1 MGGILRA
8 MYQGRK
14 SHFADYSVQIRMDG
28 SRIHQRY
35 MSSSSSVEPLVRFPY
50 TNSIVFPQ
58 CPRTVLKGVEGVMR
72 KVAVFSLLL
81 IAGMVGAQLLPALA
95 GDVYVELLHGLRLAT
110 MVALAFI
117 MIHVGYE
124 FELNKTNLHQY
135 GWDYVV
141 AMTAAAFP
149 WIFVV
154 LYFMLVLLPAGAWGS
169 WQAWVEALL
178 AGRFAAPTSA
188 GVLFAMLAAA
198 GLSATWVIGKARIL
212 AIFDDLDTV
221 LLMIPLQMLIVG
233 LAWQLGVVVVLMGA
247 LLWTAWRYLHRCPL
261 PVTWPWVLSY
271 AVGITALG
279 ELISTA
285 GHWLDATVSV
295 HIEVL
300 LPAFVVGCILAR
312 PAGSD
317 PHRDDAVEGSQMG
330 PETPGE
336 QRVATLIAA
345 VFMGLVGLS
354 LPPLAP
360 ESADTATAALQSVS
374 AAQLPLPWGVMAGH
388 VLALTILANLGKM
401 VPAFCYR
408 REAHWRERL
417 ALAIGMW
424 PRGEVG
430 AGVLIVSL
438 GYGLGGPMI
447 LAAMLSLA
455 LNLILTGVFIL
466 SVKWLV
472 AGEST
477 QARADLIPGAEAL
490 DVKCFDRFAE

>member
-1 MGGILRA
+1 
-8 MYQGRK
+8 
-14 SHFADYSVQIRMDG
+14 MDLNG
-28 SRIHQRY
+28 LFCKMPR
-35 MSSSSSVEPLVRFPY
+35 SSSVEPPARFPY
-50 TNSIVFPQ
+50 TNFIVCPQ
-58 CPRTVLKGVEGVMR
+58 CPLTVLKGVEGVMR

-81 IAGMVGAQLLPALA
+81 IAGMVGAQFLPSLA
-95 GDVYVELLHGLRLAT
+95 SDAYTEVSHGLRLAT

-124 FELNKTNLHQY
+124 FELDKANLRHY

-149 WIFVV
+149 WVFVV
-154 LYFMLVLLPAGAWGS
+154 LYFMFVLLPAGAWHS
-169 WQAWVEALL
+169 WGAWTEALL

-198 GLSATWVIGKARIL
+198 GLSATWLFAKARIL

-221 LLMIPLQMLIVG
+221 VLMIPLQMLIVG
-233 LAWQLGVVVVLMGA
+233 LAWQ
-247 LLWTAWRYLHRCPL
+247 
-261 PVTWPWVLSY
+261 
-271 AVGITALG
+271 
-279 ELISTA
+279 
-285 GHWLDATVSV
+285 
-295 HIEVL
+295 
-300 LPAFVVGCILAR
+300 
-312 PAGSD
+312 
-317 PHRDDAVEGSQMG
+317 
-330 PETPGE
+330 
-336 QRVATLIAA
+336 
-345 VFMGLVGLS
+345 
-354 LPPLAP
+354 
-360 ESADTATAALQSVS
+360 
-374 AAQLPLPWGVMAGH
+374 PWGVMAGH
-388 VLALTILANLGKM
+388 VLALTVLANLGKM

-417 ALAIGMW
+417 ALAVGMW

-466 SVKWLV
+466 MVKWLV

-477 QARADLIPGAEAL
+477 QARSDLLPGTKAL
-490 DVKCFDRFAE
+490 DMKGFDR

>member
-1 MGGILRA
+1 
-8 MYQGRK
+8 
-14 SHFADYSVQIRMDG
+14 
-28 SRIHQRY
+28 
-35 MSSSSSVEPLVRFPY
+35 
-50 TNSIVFPQ
+50 
-58 CPRTVLKGVEGVMR
+58 MR

-81 IAGMVGAQLLPALA
+81 IAGMVGAQLLPGLA
-95 GDVYVELLHGLRLAT
+95 GDMYVELIHGLRLAT

-124 FELNKTNLHQY
+124 FELDKTNLRQY

-154 LYFMLVLLPAGAWGS
+154 LYFMFVLLPAGGWGS

-198 GLSATWVIGKARIL
+198 GLSATWLFGKARIL

-233 LAWQLGVVVVLMGA
+233 LAWQLGVVVMLMGV
-247 LLWTAWRYLHRCPL
+247 LLWVGWRYLHGCPL

-271 AVGITALG
+271 AVGITALS
-279 ELISTA
+279 ELLYTGSYL
-285 GHWLDATVSV
+285 LDDTVPV

-300 LPAFVVGCILAR
+300 LPAFVVGCVLAR
-312 PAGSD
+312 PLGSD

-354 LPPLAP
+354 LPPFAA
-360 ESADTATAALQSVS
+360 ETAATASAESIS
-374 AAQLPLPWGVMAGH
+374 AAQPPLPWGVMAGH
-388 VLALTILANLGKM
+388 VLALTVLANLGKM
-401 VPAFCYR
+401 VPALCYR
-408 REAHWRERL
+408 REVHWRERL

-438 GYGLGGPMI
+438 GYGLGGPMVT
-447 LAAMLSLA
+447 AAMLSLA
-455 LNLILTGVFIL
+455 LNLVLTGVFIL
-466 SVKWLV
+466 LVQWLV
-472 AGEST
+472 AGDRIL
-477 QARADLIPGAEAL
+477 ARADLVSSVHPREQ
-490 DVKCFDRFAE
+490 

>member
-1 MGGILRA
+1 
-8 MYQGRK
+8 
-14 SHFADYSVQIRMDG
+14 
-28 SRIHQRY
+28 
-35 MSSSSSVEPLVRFPY
+35 
-50 TNSIVFPQ
+50 
-58 CPRTVLKGVEGVMR
+58 MR

-81 IAGMVGAQLLPALA
+81 IAGMVGAQLLPGLA
-95 GDVYVELLHGLRLAT
+95 GDVYVELIHGLRLAT

-124 FELNKTNLHQY
+124 FELDKTNLRQY

-154 LYFMLVLLPAGAWGS
+154 LYFMFVLLPAGAWGS

-198 GLSATWVIGKARIL
+198 GLSATWLFGKARIL

-233 LAWQLGVVVVLMGA
+233 LAWQLGAVGIVMGL
-247 LLWTAWRYLHRCPL
+247 LLWVGWRYLHRCPL

-271 AVGITALG
+271 AVGITALS
-279 ELISTA
+279 ELLYTGSYL
-285 GHWLDATVSV
+285 LDDTVPV

-300 LPAFVVGCILAR
+300 LPAFIVGCILVR
-312 PAGSD
+312 PPGSD

-354 LPPLAP
+354 LPPFAQ
-360 ESADTATAALQSVS
+360 ESADTATVAFQSVS
-374 AAQLPLPWGVMAGH
+374 AAQPPLPWGVMAGH

-466 SVKWLV
+466 VVKWLV
-472 AGEST
+472 AAESA
-477 QARADLIPGAEAL
+477 QARADRIPDTEAL
-490 DVKCFDRFAE
+490 HMNRSDRFAE

>member
-1 MGGILRA
+1 
-8 MYQGRK
+8 
-14 SHFADYSVQIRMDG
+14 
-28 SRIHQRY
+28 
-35 MSSSSSVEPLVRFPY
+35 
-50 TNSIVFPQ
+50 
-58 CPRTVLKGVEGVMR
+58 MR

-81 IAGMVGAQLLPALA
+81 IAGMVGAQLLPGLA
-95 GDVYVELLHGLRLAT
+95 GDMYVELIHGLRLAT

-124 FELNKTNLHQY
+124 FELDKTNLRQY

-154 LYFMLVLLPAGAWGS
+154 LYFMFVLLPAGGWGS

-198 GLSATWVIGKARIL
+198 GLSATWLFGKARIL

-233 LAWQLGVVVVLMGA
+233 LAWQLGVVVMLMGV
-247 LLWTAWRYLHRCPL
+247 LLWVGWRYLHGCPL

-271 AVGITALG
+271 AVGITALS
-279 ELISTA
+279 ELLYTGSYL
-285 GHWLDATVSV
+285 LDDTVPV

-300 LPAFVVGCILAR
+300 LPAFVVGCVLAR
-312 PAGSD
+312 PLGSD

-354 LPPLAP
+354 LPPFAA
-360 ESADTATAALQSVS
+360 ETAATASAESIS
-374 AAQLPLPWGVMAGH
+374 AAQPPLPWGVMAGH
-388 VLALTILANLGKM
+388 VLALTVLANLGKM
-401 VPAFCYR
+401 VPALCYR
-408 REAHWRERL
+408 REVHWRERL

-447 LAAMLSLA
+447 TAAMLSLA
-455 LNLILTGVFIL
+455 LNLVLTGVFIL
-466 SVKWLV
+466 LVQWLV
-472 AGEST
+472 AGDRIL
-477 QARADLIPGAEAL
+477 ARADLVSSVHPREQ
-490 DVKCFDRFAE
+490 

>member
-1 MGGILRA
+1 
-8 MYQGRK
+8 
-14 SHFADYSVQIRMDG
+14 
-28 SRIHQRY
+28 
-35 MSSSSSVEPLVRFPY
+35 
-50 TNSIVFPQ
+50 
-58 CPRTVLKGVEGVMR
+58 MR
-72 KVAVFSLLL
+72 KVAMFSLLL
-81 IAGMVGAQLLPALA
+81 IAGMIGAQLLPGLA
-95 GDVYVELLHGLRLAT
+95 GEAYPDMSHGLRLAT

-124 FELNKTNLHQY
+124 FELDKTDLRQY

-149 WIFVV
+149 WILVV
-154 LYFMLVLLPAGAWGS
+154 LYFMLVVLPAGAWGS
-169 WQAWVEALL
+169 WEAWVEVLL

-198 GLSATWVIGKARIL
+198 GLSATWLFAKARIL

-221 LLMIPLQMLIVG
+221 LLMVPLQMLIVG
-233 LAWQLGVVVVLMGA
+233 LAWQLGVVVLLMGA
-247 LLWTAWRYLHRCPL
+247 LLWVAWRYLHRCPL
-261 PVTWPWVLSY
+261 PVTWPWVLTY
-271 AVGITALG
+271 AAGITALS
-279 ELISTA
+279 ELLYTTS
-285 GHWLDATVSV
+285 HWLDDTVPM

-312 PAGSD
+312 PLGSD

-354 LPPLAP
+354 LPPLAT
-360 ESADTATAALQSVS
+360 ETTAAAAGTVS
-374 AAQLPLPWGVMAGH
+374 AAQPPLPWGVMAGH

-417 ALAIGMW
+417 ALAIGLW

-438 GYGLGGPMI
+438 GYGLGGPMVT
-447 LAAMLSLA
+447 AAMLSLA
-455 LNLILTGVFIL
+455 LNLVLTGAFIL
-466 SVKWLV
+466 LVKWLLV
-472 AGEST
+472 GDRTLTS
-477 QARADLIPGAEAL
+477 ADLIPG
-490 DVKCFDRFAE
+490 VHPHHS

>member
-1 MGGILRA
+1 
-8 MYQGRK
+8 
-14 SHFADYSVQIRMDG
+14 
-28 SRIHQRY
+28 
-35 MSSSSSVEPLVRFPY
+35 
-50 TNSIVFPQ
+50 
-58 CPRTVLKGVEGVMR
+58 MR
-72 KVAVFSLLL
+72 KVAIFSLLL
-81 IAGMVGAQLLPALA
+81 IAGMVGAQLLPGFVGEASTE
-95 GDVYVELLHGLRLAT
+95 VSHGLRLAT

-124 FELNKTNLHQY
+124 FELDKTNLGQY

-149 WIFVV
+149 WVFVV
-154 LYFMLVLLPAGAWGS
+154 LYFIIVLLPAGAWGS

-178 AGRFAAPTSA
+178 AARFAAPTSA

-198 GLSATWVIGKARIL
+198 GLSATWLFAKARIL

-233 LAWQLGVVVVLMGA
+233 LAWQLGVVVLLMGA
-247 LLWTAWRYLHRCPL
+247 LLWIAWRYLHRCPL
-261 PVTWPWVLSY
+261 PVTWPWVMTY
-271 AVGITALG
+271 AAGITALG
-279 ELISTA
+279 ELFYTTS
-285 GHWLDATVSV
+285 HWLDDTVPV

-300 LPAFVVGCILAR
+300 LPAFVVGCLLAR
-312 PAGSD
+312 PPGSD

-336 QRVATLIAA
+336 QRVATVIAA

-354 LPPLAP
+354 LPPLAA
-360 ESADTATAALQSVS
+360 EMTAAAAGTVS
-374 AAQLPLPWGVMAGH
+374 AAQPPLPWGVMVGH

-401 VPAFCYR
+401 VPALCYR
-408 REAHWRERL
+408 REAHWQERL
-417 ALAIGMW
+417 ALAVGMW

-447 LAAMLSLA
+447 TAAMLSLA
-455 LNLILTGVFIL
+455 LNLVLTGAFIL
-466 SVKWLV
+466 LVKWLV
-472 AGEST
+472 EGGDYKKS
-477 QARADLIPGAEAL
+477 
-490 DVKCFDRFAE
+490 

>member
-1 MGGILRA
+1 
-8 MYQGRK
+8 
-14 SHFADYSVQIRMDG
+14 
-28 SRIHQRY
+28 
-35 MSSSSSVEPLVRFPY
+35 
-50 TNSIVFPQ
+50 
-58 CPRTVLKGVEGVMR
+58 MR

-81 IAGMVGAQLLPALA
+81 IAGMVGAQLLPDLVGEAYA
-95 GDVYVELLHGLRLAT
+95 DVSHGLRLAT

-124 FELNKTNLHQY
+124 FELDKNNLRQY

-154 LYFMLVLLPAGAWGS
+154 LYLILVLLPAGAWHS
-169 WQAWVEALL
+169 WGAWTEALL

-198 GLSATWVIGKARIL
+198 GLSATWLFAKARIL

-247 LLWTAWRYLHRCPL
+247 LLWIAWRYLHRCPL
-261 PVTWPWVLSY
+261 PVTWPWVLTY
-271 AVGITALG
+271 AAGIAALS
-279 ELISTA
+279 ELLYTTS
-285 GHWLDATVSV
+285 HWLDDTVPV

-300 LPAFVVGCILAR
+300 LPAFVIGCILAR
-312 PAGSD
+312 PPGSD

-336 QRVATLIAA
+336 QRVATLVAA
-345 VFMGLVGLS
+345 LFMGLVGLS
-354 LPPLAP
+354 LPPFAA
-360 ESADTATAALQSVS
+360 EMVTTASAGIVS
-374 AAQLPLPWGVMAGH
+374 AAQPPLPWGVMAGH
-388 VLALTILANLGKM
+388 VLALTLLANLGKM

-408 REAHWRERL
+408 QEAHWRERL

-430 AGVLIVSL
+430 AGVLVVSL

-447 LAAMLSLA
+447 TAAMLSLA
-455 LNLILTGVFIL
+455 LNLVLTGAFIL
-466 SVKWLV
+466 LVQRLV
-472 AGEST
+472 AGDKPAARMDLVPST
-477 QARADLIPGAEAL
+477 HSHDHTCR
-490 DVKCFDRFAE
+490 

>member
-1 MGGILRA
+1 VWSL
-8 MYQGRK
+8 
-14 SHFADYSVQIRMDG
+14 
-28 SRIHQRY
+28 
-35 MSSSSSVEPLVRFPY
+35 PP
-50 TNSIVFPQ
+50 VFP
-58 CPRTVLKGVEGVMR
+58 TLIASYVLSVEGVMR

-81 IAGMVGAQLLPALA
+81 IAGMVGAQLLPSLA
-95 GDVYVELLHGLRLAT
+95 GDVYVELIHGLRLTT

-124 FELNKTNLHQY
+124 FELDKTNLRQY

-154 LYFMLVLLPAGAWGS
+154 LYFMLVLLPVGAWGS
-169 WQAWVEALL
+169 WEAWVEVLL

-198 GLSATWVIGKARIL
+198 GLSATWLFAKARVL

-233 LAWQLGVVVVLMGA
+233 LAWQLGVVVILMGA
-247 LLWTAWRYLHRCPL
+247 LLWLGWRYLHRCPL
-261 PVTWPWVLSY
+261 PVTWPWVLTY
-271 AVGITALG
+271 AAGITALS
-279 ELISTA
+279 ELLYTTS
-285 GHWLDATVSV
+285 HWLDDTVPM

-300 LPAFVVGCILAR
+300 LPAFVVGCLLAR
-312 PAGSD
+312 PLGSD
-317 PHRDDAVEGSQMG
+317 PHRDDTVEGSQMG

-354 LPPLAP
+354 LPPLA
-360 ESADTATAALQSVS
+360 AKLTAAAAGAVS
-374 AAQLPLPWGVMAGH
+374 AAQPPLLWGVMAGH

-447 LAAMLSLA
+447 TAAMLSLA
-455 LNLILTGVFIL
+455 LNLVLTGAFIL
-466 SVKWLV
+466 LVKWMLV
-472 AGEST
+472 GEGTPTST
-477 QARADLIPGAEAL
+477 DLVPGVHPLQNNTFKPVE
-490 DVKCFDRFAE
+490 

>member
-1 MGGILRA
+1 
-8 MYQGRK
+8 
-14 SHFADYSVQIRMDG
+14 
-28 SRIHQRY
+28 
-35 MSSSSSVEPLVRFPY
+35 
-50 TNSIVFPQ
+50 
-58 CPRTVLKGVEGVMR
+58 MR
-72 KVAVFSLLL
+72 KVAIFSLLL
-81 IAGMVGAQLLPALA
+81 IAGMIGAQFLPGLA
-95 GDVYVELLHGLRLAT
+95 GEAYADVSHGLRLAT

-117 MIHVGYE
+117 MIHVGCE
-124 FELNKTNLHQY
+124 FELDTTHLRQY

-154 LYFMLVLLPAGAWGS
+154 LYFLLVLLPAGAWGS

-198 GLSATWVIGKARIL
+198 GLSATWLFGKARLL

-233 LAWQLGVVVVLMGA
+233 LAWPLGVVVMLMGV
-247 LLWTAWRYLHRCPL
+247 LFWVAWRYLHRCPL

-271 AVGITALG
+271 AVGITALS
-279 ELISTA
+279 ELLYTGSSL
-285 GHWLDATVSV
+285 LDDTVPV

-300 LPAFVVGCILAR
+300 LPAFVVGCVLAR
-312 PAGSD
+312 PLGRD
-317 PHRDDAVEGSQMG
+317 PHGDDAVEGRQMG

-354 LPPLAP
+354 LPPFAP
-360 ESADTATAALQSVS
+360 ASVDAATAALQSVS
-374 AAQLPLPWGVMAGH
+374 AAQPPLPWGVMAGH

-408 REAHWRERL
+408 REAPWRERL
-417 ALAIGMW
+417 ALAIGLW

-447 LAAMLSLA
+447 TAAMLSLA
-455 LNLILTGVFIL
+455 LNLVLTGAFIL
-466 SVKWLV
+466 LVTWLV
-472 AGEST
+472 VGDST
-477 QARADLIPGAEAL
+477 LTSADLVPG
-490 DVKCFDRFAE
+490 VHTHHR